1 MTSQCPPWPLDLA
14 SDIIIQGHFI
24 DLAEVKLKVYT
35 VVGALDDLEVTF
47 NNMGFTTKIYVKTS
61 YFQKDQVNLV
71 DPFHLLL
78 RSPLMTAEPPSST
91 RVGTTSA
98 AELEFSRFL
107 EVEGNLEVQKV
118 LNNT

>member
-1 MTSQCPPWPLDLA
+1 MTSQCPLWQLDMA

-35 VVGALDDLEVTF
+35 VVGAQDDLEVTF
-47 NNMGFTTKIYVKTS
+47 NNMGSLVKD
-61 YFQKDQVNLV
+61 KEDQVNLG
-71 DPFHLLL
+71 DSFHLLL

-91 RVGTTSA
+91 RVGATSA

-107 EVEGNLEVQKV
+107 QVEGNLEVQK
-118 LNNT
+118 NPK